1 MATVEKRQFTICDEE
16 IDSKYDVMLSYQWDS
31 KQEII
36 ELEKALQ
43 KKGLLVWRDDT
54 CLSPNSI
61 PLAEQ
66 VGKCFI

>member
-1 MATVEKRQFTICDEE
+1 MATVEKRQFTICVKE

-43 KKGLLVWRDDT
+43 KKFNSCCTNVTFDKI
-54 CLSPNSI
+54 LS
-61 PLAEQ
+61 
-66 VGKCFI
+66 FW